1 MKSAICKINNGKGKE
16 LLLKE
21 TEKLLIQKNLNQKS
35 QLQLRLL
42 AEEMLG
48 MCEAI
53 VGKYSGEFWIES
65 DGSDFQLHLFLDI
78 NLTSSERKKLL
89 EVSSSKKNSAATGF
103 MGWIREFF
111 LLNISS
117 YEESGVYHTQD
128 DAILKYI
135 TGVYSTDNSGAE
147 YVNWNLRNCK
157 EILEQQKCTEAFEG
171 LEKSIVASI
180 ADDVSVSIKKKQVEV
195 IVSKKF

>member
-1 MKSAICKINNGKGKE
+1 MKNVVCKLNNGKGKE
-16 LLLKE
+16 VLLKE
-21 TEKLLIQKNLNQKS
+21 TEKQIIQKNLDHKS
-35 QLQLRLL
+35 QMQLRLL

-48 MCEAI
+48 MCEEI

-65 DGSDFQLHLFLDI
+65 EGTSFQLHLSLNID
-78 NLTSSERKKLL
+78 LTASERRKLI

-135 TGVYSTDNSGAE
+135 NGVYSTDNSGAE

-157 EILEQQKCTEAFEG
+157 EILEQKKCTKEFEG

-180 ADDVSVSIKKKQVEV
+180 ADDVSVSINKKQVEV
-195 IVSKKF
+195 VVSKKF